1 MKNLPTL
8 YNDSSF
14 TVQFSTS
21 VSKIRTILPF
31 TIKIIEM
38 FELHPSMAE
47 GFTSEYLATIPIK
60 FLIIMHNHAIV

>member
-1 MKNLPTL
+1 MILHSQFNLAL
-8 YNDSSF
+8 
-14 TVQFSTS
+14 QFRI
-21 VSKIRTILPF
+21 KIKIKITI

-38 FELHPSMAE
+38 FELHTSMAE